1 MLEGREGER
10 TKRSLSPPESRN
22 QNASSRIM
30 ALATS
35 SATRLSPPWARLSIR
50 TWPDSA
56 CHAAAGEQGW
66 PTRRQIGL
74 AAAAAEAGERVSA
87 LRRATSDL
95 YDSDKE
101 GGSAP
106 ESRLKSGHRTA
117 PCALYVGE
125 SNRNE
130 GSTSGTLSES
140 RYRNS
145 ANDVRARASG
155 FCGGT
160 RRSVRQ

>member
-74 AAAAAEAGERVSA
+74 AAAAGEADEGVSA
-87 LRRATSDL
+87 LRRASGYLCDG
-95 YDSDKE
+95 DRE
-101 GGSAP
+101 GKRERETHP
-106 ESRLKSGHRTA
+106 SRG
-117 PCALYVGE
+117 
-125 SNRNE
+125 
-130 GSTSGTLSES
+130 
-140 RYRNS
+140 
-145 ANDVRARASG
+145 
-155 FCGGT
+155 
-160 RRSVRQ
+160 